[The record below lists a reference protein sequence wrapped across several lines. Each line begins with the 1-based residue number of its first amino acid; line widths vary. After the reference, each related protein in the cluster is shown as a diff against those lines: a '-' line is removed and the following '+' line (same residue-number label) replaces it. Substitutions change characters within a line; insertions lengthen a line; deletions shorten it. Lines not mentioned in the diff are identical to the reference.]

1 MEMLVTWLSRW
12 SNDLIDLEHVYSSG
26 VLKLQFKYMYLLS
39 DLENT
44 EIKESQAVQI
54 FRKRQQ
60 WQLTYFFVPHVIYYV
75 Q

>member
-26 VLKLQFKYMYLLS
+26 VLKLRFKYMYLLS